1 MGMSAI
7 LSQKTPGTDDQRIV
21 AYVNRSLSATEQK
34 YSQTEKEA
42 LAMGN
47 QATTHIIV
55 WWSFHVSHRLQATS
69 IHF

>member
-1 MGMSAI
+1 MGVSAI

-55 WWSFHVSHRLQATS
+55 
-69 IHF
+69 